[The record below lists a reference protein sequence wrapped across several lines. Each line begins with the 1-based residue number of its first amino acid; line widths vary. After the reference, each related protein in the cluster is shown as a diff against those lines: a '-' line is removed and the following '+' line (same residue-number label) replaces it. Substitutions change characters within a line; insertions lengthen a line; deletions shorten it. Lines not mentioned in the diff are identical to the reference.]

1 MFTKHKHNFTL
12 LINES
17 MAFRNENGDFLWAVG
32 KRNGL
37 RLEPFDCE
45 LFAIKTGFGVWCR
58 ERMEVDGGGDGLL
71 GRCQDYECIS

>member
-1 MFTKHKHNFTL
+1 M
-12 LINES
+12 
-17 MAFRNENGDFLWAVG
+17 G

-45 LFAIKTGFGVWCR
+45 LFAIKTGLEFCV
-58 ERMEVDGGGDGLL
+58 ERMEIDGGGDELL